1 VSVAFNFAGSQEL
14 ARQIA
19 EGAPADVFASAN
31 QKQMDAA
38 IASGRIASGT
48 AQVFARNRLVVVV
61 PADNPANIT
70 NLVGLA
76 QPGIQ
81 LVLADQSVP
90 VGQYSLDFFDQA
102 AQDPAFGGDFP
113 ANVLANVVSYE
124 TNVKSVLNKVALGEA
139 DAGIVYTSDV
149 IGQDAAKVTRIEIPD
164 AFNVLASYP
173 IAALSDSSKSALAAD
188 FVAFV
193 LSQQGQ
199 SILAKYGLIPFK

>member
-1 VSVAFNFAGSQEL
+1 MSVAFNFAGSQEL